1 MHAHNAKKG
10 CFIYGNAI
18 NDFVEQVESQ
28 VFCKLI
34 SMNNRGFEYEYC
46 NFTQKHMNAKDKNE
60 DLTKEGCGRVVMY
73 KLAKIIHS
81 YSVECGI
88 ISVNKLNLLSD
99 PLNQ

>member
-1 MHAHNAKKG
+1 
-10 CFIYGNAI
+10 
-18 NDFVEQVESQ
+18 
-28 VFCKLI
+28 
-34 SMNNRGFEYEYC
+34 
-46 NFTQKHMNAKDKNE
+46 MNAKDKNE

-88 ISVNKLNLLSD
+88 ISANKLNLLPD